1 MQESCSLTDAAR
13 EIGVGPNQIL
23 KIIEDHPEI
32 FSGVDAGI
40 NLTDTH
46 VSVASLQAFKQLY
59 EDAYSFSDIAQRLGV
74 SVKRI
79 QKVKNTPGERFLA
92 RSFCAPQRCPKSGR
106 PRARRKFPKTDA
118 EDFIRYCEDR
128 SIFKLMQ
135 SGVKV
140 KAFNY
145 ASLNAEDILCASKA
159 YRFKD
164 AVTDGL
170 DPQRYRSSEIE
181 PGKYTGKLVFK
192 VWGRRG
198 VIQCFFILETDE
210 FIRLSVFRPH
220 ATPWRGYTPRD
231 GRIDFSEPGIE
242 GTTYRIKTG
251 LTDRGLVA
259 FLSAKKMKN
268 ND

>member
-13 EIGVGPNQIL
+13 EIGVGPNQVL
-23 KIIEDHPEI
+23 KIIEAHPEI
-32 FSGVDAGI
+32 FSGVDTGA
-40 NLTDTH
+40 NLPDVS
-46 VSVASLQAFKQLY
+46 VSVASLQAFKSLY
-59 EDAYSFSDIAQRLGV
+59 EDAYSFADIARRLGV

-92 RSFCAPQRCPKSGR
+92 RSFCAQQRCPESGR
-106 PRARRKFPKTDA
+106 PRARRRFPKADA
-118 EDFIRYCEDR
+118 EAFIQYCEDR
-128 SIFKLMQ
+128 SIFKLMR
-135 SGVKV
+135 SGVKIM
-140 KAFNY
+140 AFTY
-145 ASLNAEDILCASKA
+145 ATLNRDEILCASKA

-170 DPQRYRSSEIE
+170 DPQRYRSSDIE
-181 PGKYTGKLVFK
+181 PGEYTGKLVFK

-198 VIQCFFILETDE
+198 IIQCFFVLETDE

-231 GRIDFSEPGIE
+231 GRFDFSEPGIE
-242 GTTYRIKTG
+242 GTRFKIKTG
-251 LTDRGLVA
+251 VTDRGGVS
-259 FLSAKKMKN
+259 FLSATKLKD